1 MENVDE
7 NGIDWSKFKVE
18 NGNGQF
24 FKLKNNESAEVL
36 FRAYC
41 ARPYEKQFPK
51 YADGKIV
58 LDAQGNAVIDKKKKT
73 VLCLLIEQKDNET
86 VDMKWEITSKS
97 LANTIKELLEAKED
111 DGTPYLYSRFC
122 KIKRIGDGKDTKY
135 TIIPTKLRPKK
146 VEKQV
151 KL

>member
-7 NGIDWSKFKVE
+7 NGIDWSKFKAE

-36 FRAYC
+36 FKAYS
-41 ARPYEKQFPK
+41 ASQYDKQFPK
-51 YADGKIV
+51 YANGNVVLNAEGKAV
-58 LDAQGNAVIDKKKKT
+58 LDEKKKT
-73 VLCLLIEQKDNET
+73 VLCLLIEQKDNEL
-86 VDMKWEITSKS
+86 VDMKWEITSKA
-97 LANTIKELLEAKED
+97 LANTIQDLLESKEE
-111 DGTPYLYSRFC
+111 DGTPYLYSRYC

-135 TIIPTKLRPKK
+135 TIIQTKNRPKK
-146 VEKQV
+146 TEKQV